1 MGQPTFKVTIIMELI
16 CNELSFMP
24 LAENIHQVED
34 RFLILINTFKEAK
47 AKFGFNKVSFQN
59 NLSDQPV
66 TEELNFVQA
75 VSSFSSKDLK
85 RAVLTFLN
93 PPYFDDLTESET
105 DSFLE
110 SNYRVVSEDCPT
122 TEEPFGFPVAHIKGV
137 PTISIQSHS
146 FWEINSIS
154 IQKYSL
160 APQVI
165 FNVPNICMSGDCD
178 SGELTNWATNSLS
191 KSISTKDELVL
202 FLGFTK
208 YEANIRDDFL
218 NQLLEW
224 KNTEYK
230 IFQHTLTLMK
240 DVELHP
246 FSGGMGQTEN
256 LKNRGKEASKRITNR
271 YPDGDR
277 LSYKIE
283 ENVVTFIAC
292 KGHYKFH

>member
-1 MGQPTFKVTIIMELI
+1 MELI

-24 LAENIHQVED
+24 MAENIHQVES
-34 RFLILINTFKEAK
+34 RFLTLINTFKKAK
-47 AKFGFNKVSFQN
+47 AKFGFNKIRFQKH
-59 NLSDQPV
+59 LSNQQV

-105 DSFLE
+105 DSLLE
-110 SNYRVVSEDCPT
+110 SDYKVVDEDCPT

-137 PTISIQSHS
+137 PTISIKSHS
-146 FWEINSIS
+146 FWENNSIS

-160 APQVI
+160 DPKII
-165 FNVPNICMSGDCD
+165 FDVPNICESDDCD
-178 SGELTNWATNSLS
+178 SEDLTNWANNSLS
-191 KSISTKDELVL
+191 KSISTKDELVR

-208 YEANIRDDFL
+208 YKTNIQDDFL

-224 KNTEYK
+224 KNNEYK
-230 IFQHTLTLMK
+230 IFQYTLSLMK

-283 ENVVTFIAC
+283 ENLVTFIAC